1 MVWLQMAECALTML
15 TALAD
20 EVNNMDKARRTELV
34 AATSS
39 QWSDVA
45 GLAIGFIPKQMAA
58 GLLQSSGSTPAQPAE
73 EGTS

>member
-1 MVWLQMAECALTML
+1 LTML
-15 TALAD
+15 MAVAD
-20 EVNNMDKARRTELV
+20 EVKNMDKARRTVLV

-58 GLLQSSGSTPAQPAE
+58 GLLQSSESTPAQPAE